1 MRGNWW
7 SFLVSCVAGVLIVAA
22 PARAQ
27 TALYVVQCVDLR
39 SETEARIEGC
49 TAAIKSGY
57 SGALLGL
64 VYGTRGNIWA
74 AQGDFDHAIADYTE
88 ALKLGPKFAR
98 GYVNRGHAW
107 AAKGDF
113 DHAIADCTQAIKIDP
128 KLAGAYIQR
137 GGDWAA
143 KGDFDRAIAD
153 FTAAINIDP
162 KNGMAYTGRGQAN
175 LFDGALAKALADL
188 NKASELNPKYAYAA
202 LWLDI
207 VGKRNQLPSCLAD
220 ASKQIDMTK
229 WPAPIIRLYLGQST
243 PESVLAAADNPNLY
257 TKKGQVCEANFF
269 GGELALQ
276 QGAMQEAARLFRL
289 AATDCPRSFREYWAA
304 TAELQKFGELR

>member
-1 MRGNWW
+1 MRGNWRF
-7 SFLVSCVAGVLIVAA
+7 FLVSCVAGILIIAA
-22 PARAQ
+22 PGRAQ

-39 SETEARIEGC
+39 SEIEARIDAC
-49 TAAIKSGY
+49 TAAIKSG
-57 SGALLGL
+57 SGTNLEL
-64 VYGTRGNIWA
+64 VYGTRGNVWA
-74 AQGDFDHAIADYTE
+74 AKGDFDRAIADYTE

-113 DHAIADCTQAIKIDP
+113 DQAIADCTQAIKIDP
-128 KLAGAYIQR
+128 KLAGAYNQR

-143 KGDFDRAIAD
+143 KGDLDRAIAD
-153 FTAAINIDP
+153 YTEAINIDP
-162 KNGMAYTGRGQAN
+162 KNAVVYINRGQAN
-175 LFDGALAKALADL
+175 FFDGALPKALADL
-188 NKASELNPKYAYAA
+188 NKASELNPKYAYAI
-202 LWLDI
+202 LWLEI
-207 VGKRNQLPSCLAD
+207 VGKRSHVPSRLAD

-243 PESVLAAADNPNLY
+243 PEGVLAAADSPNLY

-276 QGAMQEAARLFRL
+276 QGATQEAVRLFHL

-304 TAELQKFGELR
+304 TAELQNLGELR